1 MMTRCVHQFAFI
13 SLMITALVACGP
25 SAEDGRKAAR
35 QEYDTQMK
43 IKAEQS
49 AGQTI
54 RPPVPN
60 RKQIPCDQLIDVA
73 SYGRALNEVEP
84 MSVENASSPVADA
97 AASCA
102 LVRGG
107 TPPTEAQ
114 QQKIIK
120 KEGRLGVLAGDDVC
134 VVTAFCWTIQTEQRV
149 KDKCK
154 QNGFELD
161 ESLGFP
167 TCVQVVA
174 SGVYDVKSF
183 RFYDEDTK
191 CEMWVRGGASQTN
204 NDAIAE
210 CAKVARDTI
219 TPESI
224 AVTGEAATPATAP
237 PTAAPSAT
245 TDPAASTQAPATP
258 NTPSPAPA
266 TP

>member
-1 MMTRCVHQFAFI
+1 MQLLAST
-13 SLMITALVACGP
+13 SLAMAALVACGP
-25 SAEDGRKAAR
+25 GAEEGRKAAR
-35 QEYDTQMK
+35 QEYDMQMK
-43 IKAEQS
+43 IKAEQT

-54 RPPVPN
+54 RPPVPS
-60 RKQIPCDQLIDVA
+60 RKLIPCDQLIDVA

-97 AASCA
+97 TASCA
-102 LVRGG
+102 IVRGG
-107 TPPTEAQ
+107 TPPTEAE

-134 VVTAFCWTIQTEQRV
+134 VVTAYCWTIQTEQRV

-224 AVTGEAATPATAP
+224 AVSADAVPPTAP
-237 PTAAPSAT
+237 PTADAT
-245 TDPAASTQAPATP
+245 PTPATP
-258 NTPSPAPA
+258 
-266 TP
+266 